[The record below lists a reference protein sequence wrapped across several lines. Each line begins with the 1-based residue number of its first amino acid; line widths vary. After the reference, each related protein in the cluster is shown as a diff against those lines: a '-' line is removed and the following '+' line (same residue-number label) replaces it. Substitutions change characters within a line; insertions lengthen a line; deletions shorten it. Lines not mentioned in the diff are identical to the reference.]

1 MRINKKLLYGL
12 VFALIACYITM
23 LYITNTQ
30 SCLSLSPIVEIYEP
44 NQNVQMRNGFY
55 NLGYSELDEY
65 EICLTSVTVGEAK
78 DIMPLLYVQEQ
89 TDNINP
95 ISPGNPIILVDLTVK
110 YESQKNP
117 IGGVIDLS
125 NFLIVGTDYY
135 IHCSPYVVENA
146 KLNEVLRGN
155 HMFSL
160 RDGIEVNIQL
170 PFIVDIDSEWSLNM
184 EYVTKSSPKLLISRY
199 PYELYINIES
209 FLLQHYE

>member
-1 MRINKKLLYGL
+1 M
-12 VFALIACYITM
+12 
-23 LYITNTQ
+23 
-30 SCLSLSPIVEIYEP
+30 
-44 NQNVQMRNGFY
+44 
-55 NLGYSELDEY
+55 
-65 EICLTSVTVGEAK
+65 
-78 DIMPLLYVQEQ
+78 
-89 TDNINP
+89 
-95 ISPGNPIILVDLTVK
+95 
-110 YESQKNP
+110 
-117 IGGVIDLS
+117 
-125 NFLIVGTDYY
+125 
-135 IHCSPYVVENA
+135 VENA

>member
-78 DIMPLLYVQEQ
+78 DIMPLLYV
-89 TDNINP
+89 
-95 ISPGNPIILVDLTVK
+95 
-110 YESQKNP
+110 
-117 IGGVIDLS
+117 
-125 NFLIVGTDYY
+125 
-135 IHCSPYVVENA
+135 
-146 KLNEVLRGN
+146 
-155 HMFSL
+155 
-160 RDGIEVNIQL
+160 
-170 PFIVDIDSEWSLNM
+170 
-184 EYVTKSSPKLLISRY
+184 
-199 PYELYINIES
+199 
-209 FLLQHYE
+209 